1 MGTPVRVLIVDDS
14 ATVRRVL
21 RETIARDPALEVVGV
36 APDPYLAREL
46 IVSLKPDVMTL
57 DLEMPRMDGLSFLAK
72 LMQHYPLPVVVISSA
87 IPKGSAQA
95 MRALELGAVEVLA
108 KPDSAQGVAEL
119 GPMLRRTLCAAAQ
132 VRLGARPPAP
142 TALAPR
148 SKSEPGSRRGSA
160 RILAIGA
167 STGGTEAIQRILAA
181 LPAETPGTIIVQH
194 MPAAFTAAFA
204 RRLDE
209 SCAMTVA
216 EARGGEDLRDGLA
229 FVAPGGY
236 HVAVVGGSGNYRLE
250 LRDGPLV
257 HFQKP
262 AVDVTFRSVAQA
274 AGRQAVGILLT
285 GMGVDGAAGL
295 LALRHAGA
303 HTIVQDEATSAVWGM
318 PGAAFAL
325 GAAAEVL
332 PLEAIAC
339 RLSRH

>member
-1 MGTPVRVLIVDDS
+1 MLVVDDS

-21 RETIARDPALEVVGV
+21 REIIARDPTLEVVGV
-36 APDPYLAREL
+36 APDPYLAREM
-46 IVSLKPDVMTL
+46 IVDLKPDVMTL

-72 LMQHYPLPVVVISSA
+72 LMQHHPLPVVVISSA
-87 IPKGSAQA
+87 TRKGSAQA

-119 GPMLRRTLCAAAQ
+119 GPVLRRTLCAAAQ
-132 VRLGARPPAP
+132 VRLGARVH
-142 TALAPR
+142 ALRVPVPR
-148 SKSEPGSRRGSA
+148 STSEPGSRRGAA

-167 STGGTEAIQRILAA
+167 STGGTEAIQQILAA

-204 RRLDE
+204 RRLNAC
-209 SCAMTVA
+209 CAMTVE
-216 EARGGEDLRDGLA
+216 EARGGEELRDGRA
-229 FVAPGGY
+229 FVAPGGH
-236 HVAVVGGSGNYRLE
+236 HVAVVGDRGGYRLE
-250 LRDGPLV
+250 LRAGPVV

-262 AVDVTFRSVAQA
+262 AVDVTFHSVARA
-274 AGRQAVGILLT
+274 AGSQAVGILLT

-303 HTIVQDEATSAVWGM
+303 HTIAQDEASSVVWGM
-318 PGAAFAL
+318 PGAAVAR

-332 PLEAIAC
+332 PLGAIAGRIGQ
-339 RLSRH
+339 RLGGS